1 MQTING
7 KSGWTMGKYVAF
19 VSRNWELHGEV
30 MGGEIKTL
38 DINVKRDGKEN
49 AYCMSKVLS
58 GHRNA
63 VTEFNVSYNKSQR
76 GAQFLV
82 YFDKELYTFRTDILP
97 IIRSLSTVYRATG
110 ICHASSVDCLLARSG
125 WNLMPA
131 IKQMTSRVK
140 RERRTC

>member
-7 KSGWTMGKYVAF
+7 KSGWTMGKYVVF
-19 VSRNWELHGEV
+19 VSRNWELYCEV

-49 AYCMSKVLS
+49 AHCMSKELS
-58 GHRNA
+58 GHRNG
-63 VTEFNVSYNKSQR
+63 VTEIVSYNESQR
-76 GAQFLV
+76 GALLLV